1 MYKCSLWKRTPI
13 ELYLSENYVCIRHEE
28 PEGNGEQKSEIIS
41 WSDVTAIKKRKCFA
55 RDTAI
60 SIHYSNGKEE
70 SKELFCYG
78 FQQRDEVA
86 GIMDQ
91 LWQNLMSKILRSAEN
106 NTSIVSESIL
116 LKRKGSSA
124 SVITDRVALENN
136 HVHSNYNRL
145 FRLPS
150 DEKHLMK
157 ISCRTWEGSG
167 FKTGKIFIS
176 KHFLCYQTTKGKD
189 IRVSFCLLIYKA
201 LERK

>member
-1 MYKCSLWKRTPI
+1 MYKCSLWKRTPV
-13 ELYLSENYVCIRHEE
+13 ELYVSENYVCMRYEE
-28 PEGNGEQKSEIIS
+28 ADANGEHKTEIIS
-41 WSDVTAIKKRKCFA
+41 WSDVTAIKKRKCLA

-60 SIHYSNGKEE
+60 SIHYSDENDTA
-70 SKELFCYG
+70 KELFCYG

-106 NTSIVSESIL
+106 NTSVVSDSIL
-116 LKRKGSSA
+116 LKRKGSASA
-124 SVITDRVALENN
+124 ARITDRVALENN

-150 DEKHLMK
+150 DEKHLLE

-167 FKTGKIFIS
+167 FKYGKIYIS

-189 IRVSFCLLIYKA
+189 IRVRILF
-201 LERK
+201 